1 MRNARGGCATDRHNS
16 VARLL
21 GLLAVVIGLVTAIS
35 PARVHAVYTPASVM
49 CTACDGQHDSTLLT
63 HTVAARGPSAQSY
76 NVGAARDAGDP
87 CSSDASTDPAD
98 LASIA
103 AYTYDDFARFIQSD
117 STTSHVAAFS
127 SHGQDGGL
135 TGNAAALMRSGV
147 AAKTESGAAS
157 AINGV
162 RLRAQLTGE
171 QIAGGHAFDEHVLKA
186 GEFPGIT
193 TRQQFATRIE
203 EVVTNGES
211 RELLRGRTAYW
222 EGNTVVIR
230 DPSSLDGGTAFV
242 PTGGYNY
249 FLGLK

>member
-1 MRNARGGCATDRHNS
+1 MLHRLVALLIALVATFLTAPLQSEAAAPAILAATYSYDGHRTSVAWTYTAAERGPPVSYNDTTTIYDAAGRRARGTSTPLNVPSTHATYDYDDL
-16 VARLL
+16 ARFVPIAARSRDAE
-21 GLLAVVIGLVTAIS
+21 GQAASAEANAAVVTGS
-35 PARVHAVYTPASVM
+35 
-49 CTACDGQHDSTLLT
+49 Q
-63 HTVAARGPSAQSY
+63 VAAE
-76 NVGAARDAGDP
+76 
-87 CSSDASTDPAD
+87 
-98 LASIA
+98 
-103 AYTYDDFARFIQSD
+103 
-117 STTSHVAAFS
+117 
-127 SHGQDGGL
+127 
-135 TGNAAALMRSGV
+135 
-147 AAKTESGAAS
+147 TESGAAS

-171 QIAGGHAFDEHVLKA
+171 QIAGGHAFDAHVLEA

-222 EGNTVVIR
+222 EGNTVVIL
-230 DPSSLDGGTAFV
+230 DTPSLDGGTAFV

>member
-1 MRNARGGCATDRHNS
+1 MLPLLRCRSALLR
-16 VARLL
+16 VAIKNVWMACVLTFV
-21 GLLAVVIGLVTAIS
+21 ALVPGS
-35 PARVHAVYTPASVM
+35 
-49 CTACDGQHDSTLLT
+49 
-63 HTVAARGPSAQSY
+63 
-76 NVGAARDAGDP
+76 
-87 CSSDASTDPAD
+87 
-98 LASIA
+98 
-103 AYTYDDFARFIQSD
+103 
-117 STTSHVAAFS
+117 FS
-127 SHGQDGGL
+127 SGAGGSVSAPATLSSAASALSPTYGFLLYVRGQSRPLCGHPPTWVCDSERVSQRGTAANSAEWTYASDGFSGRKRFF
-135 TGNAAALMRSGV
+135 AAALTREELFHSLLSTFTLRGV